1 MGVLSRND
9 TASFSSS
16 SVMTA
21 AAVGAD
27 DSDWPVENASTAAAD
42 LSAAAAASS
51 ALELVDV
58 DCTATRVHS
67 STPRCVHTVSK
78 YATEFSKVCYCRL
91 QCIDAVGWA
100 AGRASGL

>member
-1 MGVLSRND
+1 M
-9 TASFSSS
+9 ASFSSS

-27 DSDWPVENASTAAAD
+27 DSDWPVENVSTAAAD
-42 LSAAAAASS
+42 LSAAAASS
-51 ALELVDV
+51 ASELVDV
-58 DCTATRVHS
+58 DRTATRVHS
-67 STPRCVHTVSK
+67 STPRCVHTASK
-78 YATEFSKVCYCRL
+78 YATEFTKVCYCL